1 MAENT
6 TAELLEDENAPEP
19 APTRTT
25 LWQRG
30 PVRVAAGA
38 AALLLA
44 AGLGATAVAANQE
57 VDEPMAATPTLPPTP
72 TPTPAP
78 TTSAAPD
85 PDLSPRGHIMKD
97 LGEVGG
103 LSHPDDLT
111 PSLEELV
118 LSFSID
124 AIRVDA
130 PCPGQFA
137 EDPQNGHFVALD
149 IRASTTENYPA
160 DVYYFQMNPA
170 SFSFVGTDGVFV
182 QNIATTPTYGCMDY
196 DDPNLFPSA
205 TFTPASSYR
214 GTVILDIP
222 ETSGTLIWTPMGGTS
237 GWEWQIGGPAQ

>member
-6 TAELLEDENAPEP
+6 TSEPLKDENAPEP
-19 APTRTT
+19 APAPTRTP

-57 VDEPMAATPTLPPTP
+57 VNEPMAATPTLPPTP

-130 PCPGQFA
+130 PCTSEYA
-137 EDPQNGHFVALD
+137 EEPENGHFVALD

-160 DVYYFQMNPA
+160 DVYYFNMNPTT
-170 SFSFVGTDGVFV
+170 FSFVGSDGVFV

-237 GWEWQIGGPAQ
+237 GWEWQIG